1 MAKLTISQLE
11 NHLLKAADILRGKMD
26 ASEFKEYIFGM
37 LFLKRLFDIFETK
50 RNSLE
55 TLYRKNG
62 NTDEEI
68 FELLEDKTSYGKT
81 FFVPREARWDCEDI
95 GDGFKGIRHLTNGI
109 AGKLNNALK
118 KLEDNNTVLDGVFKN
133 INFNKQVK
141 SKPILNDAK
150 LRQLILHFSKYKLT
164 NDNFVFP
171 DLLGAAYE
179 YMIKNFADSAGKKG
193 GEFYTPATVV
203 RLMVRLIKPQTG
215 MTIYDPTV
223 GSGGMLI
230 QSKQYVEEQGGDTS
244 NLQLYGQDSDP
255 TVWAIAKMNLIM
267 HDVQRGNIEH
277 GDTLENPH
285 WKTNDNKDVMQFDR
299 VIANPPF
306 SINYTKD
313 EKMYCQNRFVYGW
326 APQKKKAD
334 LMFLQHMIA
343 SCKKDGMAITVM
355 PHGVLFRG
363 GEEKKI
369 RQNILGKDPFK
380 KDLIQAIVSLPPNL
394 FYGTSIPSCL
404 IVINKKK
411 PEQLKGKVLIINA
424 DAEYGEGKNQNFLR
438 PEDTEKIV
446 NVFDNFTEIPKYS
459 RIVPVSE
466 ILDEKTNDA
475 NLNIR
480 RYVDNTPDEE
490 SHNVRAHLLGGI
502 PNKEISALNGLLAK
516 YDLSENLLFDKGKDF
531 SKFKKECQ
539 DKAAIKEFI
548 TNNKCVASINN
559 TMFDKFNEFWTDCRT
574 GVNKVAQKNEI
585 SEFTKTFT
593 EKLSKKLAPVGI
605 LNHYQCIGIF
615 ANWWEHSYTVKE
627 YDEIEK
633 SEDDKDV
640 KVSVKEIIIIKNV
653 FKTIKAES
661 FVSALVSD
669 DKIATTHF
677 AEELANKKLK
687 KDLLDEATIKI
698 SELLASVEYEIEL
711 EEDDEENAET
721 KAPTPTEIK
730 NFLKAQNTKEAKYL
744 LNDIARWEEIK
755 KVATKKLKEIE
766 ADLKTKVDG
775 IREKLT
781 PQQCEDMIMDILY
794 ESFVEELNKYL
805 NAEVSKTIKA
815 VCKLWDKYF
824 VSAKQLFDERTA
836 AETKLNDFLKKLGYK
851 NE

>member
-37 LFLKRLFDIFETK
+37 LFLKRLSDNFEVR
-50 RNSLE
+50 RNKLE
-55 TLYRKNG
+55 EKYRKEG
-62 NTDEEI
+62 NSEEEI
-68 FELLEDKTSYGKT
+68 SELLDDKTSYGKT
-81 FFVPREARWDCEDI
+81 FFIPRESRWDCEDD
-95 GDGFKGIRHLTNGI
+95 GDGFKGIRHLKSGI

-118 KLEDNNTVLDGVFKN
+118 ELEKSNSLLEGVFKN

-141 SKPILNDAK
+141 SKPILNDTK
-150 LRQLILHFSKYKLT
+150 LAQLILHFSKYKLT

-203 RLMVRLIKPQTG
+203 RLMVRLIKPKEG
-215 MTIYDPTV
+215 MSIYDPTV
-223 GSGGMLI
+223 GSAGMLI
-230 QSKQYVEEQGGDTS
+230 QSKNFVEEQGGDTT

-267 HDVQRGNIEH
+267 HDVASGNIEH

-285 WKTNDNKDVMQFDR
+285 WKINDNKDVKQFDR

-313 EKMYCQNRFVYGW
+313 EKMMCQNRFVYGW

-343 SCKKDGMAITVM
+343 SCKENGMIITVM

-369 RQNILGKDPFK
+369 RQKILQDKGD
-380 KDLIQAIVSLPPNL
+380 IMQAIISLPPNL

-404 IVINKKK
+404 LVLNKKK
-411 PEQLKGKVLIINA
+411 LAQLKGKVMIINA

-438 PEDTEKIV
+438 PEDAEKIV
-446 NVFDNFTEIPKYS
+446 NVFENFTEIPKYS
-459 RIVPVSE
+459 KIVSISE
-466 ILDEKTNDA
+466 ILDEKTHDT

-490 SHNVRAHLLGGI
+490 PHNVKAHLNGGV
-502 PNKEISALNGLLAK
+502 PNDEITTLNGLLKK
-516 YDLSENLLFDKGKDF
+516 YGLTDDLLFDKGKEF
-531 SKFKKECQ
+531 STFKKECS
-539 DKAAIKEFI
+539 DKAAIKEF
-548 TNNKCVASINN
+548 TSDHKLVQDANKK
-559 TMFDKFNEFWTDCRT
+559 MHDKFAKFWEECRT
-574 GVNKVAQKNEI
+574 GVNQVAQKQDI
-585 SEFTKTFT
+585 AEFTKTFT
-593 EKLSKKLAPVGI
+593 EELSKKLVPLGI

-627 YDEIEK
+627 YEEIEK
-633 SEDDKDV
+633 SEDNRDI
-640 KVSVKEIIIIKNV
+640 KVSVKEIIAIKNV

-669 DKIATTHF
+669 EKIAAGHF
-677 AEELANKKLK
+677 TEELKNLALKRESLEETNASIAN
-687 KDLLDEATIKI
+687 A
-698 SELLASVEYEIEL
+698 LAAVEYEVET
-711 EEDDEENAET
+711 EDDEEEE
-721 KAPTPTEIK
+721 KEPKEPTAKEIK
-730 NFLKAQNTKEAKYL
+730 AFLKAQNTEEAKATL
-744 LNDIARWEEIK
+744 ADIVRWDEIAKTIKKRLKELETDLREKVKGIRDKLTKEECEEIIMQ
-755 KVATKKLKEIE
+755 VL
-766 ADLKTKVDG
+766 LDG
-775 IREKLT
+775 
-781 PQQCEDMIMDILY
+781 
-794 ESFVEELNKYL
+794 FVEELNKYL
-805 NAEVSKTIKA
+805 NAEVAKTIKA

-824 VSAKQLFDERTA
+824 VSAKQLLYERKA
-836 AETKLNDFLKKLGYK
+836 AEDKLNDFLKKLGYA